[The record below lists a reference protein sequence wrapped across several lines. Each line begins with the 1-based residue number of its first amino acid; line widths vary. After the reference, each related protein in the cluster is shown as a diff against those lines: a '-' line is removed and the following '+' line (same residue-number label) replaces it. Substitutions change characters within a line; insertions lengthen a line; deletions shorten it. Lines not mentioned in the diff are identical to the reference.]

1 MRRGESSS
9 VGSCRDRMSRGDRS
23 LVMKSEKWRG
33 EDFPLAAPMTYAG
46 SREQYQLI
54 APHMDSTSSSFSPGM
69 SGPRPST
76 RTFLCDLSCFPAD
89 SKVRFLGWYVQ
100 SSDSESSPPLAHAAI
115 AVILYY
121 TCSATSASYQN

>member
-1 MRRGESSS
+1 MSR

-46 SREQYQLI
+46 SREPYQLI

-76 RTFLCDLSCFPAD
+76 RTFLCELSCFPAD
-89 SKVRFLGWYVQ
+89 SKVRFLGW
-100 SSDSESSPPLAHAAI
+100 
-115 AVILYY
+115 
-121 TCSATSASYQN
+121 